1 MSAAWICFM
10 ARREYVRS
18 PLSCLPRTS
27 DSTLAPVGTETWPAW
42 RTAQDRLAKLLNA
55 KHVSDTNSGHA
66 IQMEQPQLVIDAIRD
81 VVDAVRDPTSW
92 RRSETM
98 TAPSGKNPPARAGA
112 SGAAVRKDFAGLVD
126 IGGGRKMY
134 LTCHGTGS
142 PTVVLVSGLK
152 ASADDWN
159 IAQKSASAVFPE
171 VSKFSRVCS
180 YDRPGTPVGEK
191 PSRSDPVPQPTT
203 AKDAV
208 ADLHALL
215 SAAGET
221 RPYVLVGH
229 SYGGLVVKLYARSY
243 PKDVSGLV
251 LVDALSEGLQ
261 DAETSEQWPIQR
273 KLMEGNVKESLALY
287 PALER
292 IDPDR
297 SFDQVRAAPPLRSI
311 PLVVLS
317 ADHPWGP
324 QVPSMIEA
332 GILPK
337 DVPADFGYVTDAA
350 QKKAQEQLAKL
361 VPNAKHIVKTN
372 SGHEIHKEQPQL
384 VIDAIR
390 EVVDAVRREKGQPAH
405 NETDTELPLID
416 ESSRIALEKALD
428 EGFAKSGLPGVIVGL
443 WIPGTGRW
451 IASRGVADLKT
462 KAPMTADLQ
471 APIGS
476 ITKSFAVTIALQL
489 VGEGKLRLEDKIE
502 QWYPQIPEAS
512 AITIKMLLNH
522 SSGLA
527 DISKLQLDLRCAD
540 PKRLVSPDELI
551 AMGVKLPRAQFPPGK
566 GSLYSSLNTIVLGRI
581 LEKITGESF
590 DALLSERLLKPL
602 ALRRTK
608 LDTDGK
614 LDPPF
619 CHGYTD
625 FCKNMPRHTDTSEWP
640 QFSFAAGALASTLS
654 DLHRWGSAL
663 GEGFGLIPA
672 LRQARIDDELGI
684 GIQRERPGGRVIS
697 FGHAGSEAGYS
708 ANVQYYPC
716 TGAVWALMA
725 NGDGGTGEVFIPV
738 LKALQPIIEP
748 LAAPSEKCTTVK

>member
-1 MSAAWICFM
+1 MSSGANRSVDRSRSKSPTLGNNSRLYLTIKTAVSFRAFFFFLVVTLINFFQVVVAARAEGRNSGGLVDIGGGRKMYLECRGTGSPTLVLISGTRGAHDDWTDRIDRKDPNSAPKPDESAVFPQVSKFTRVCAYDRPGTTLNDATQTRSTPVQQPTTAQQGVADLHAM
-10 ARREYVRS
+10 LIASREPRPYVLVGHSWGGLIARLFASTYPHEVAGLVLVDSASEFLKSSLMPAQWATYIEATKKLIGSNGLEAPDHERTLGLLHSSPRVR
-18 PLSCLPRTS
+18 PIPVVVLTS
-27 DSTLAPVGTETWPAW
+27 DKRFDFGAGGAETWPAW

-55 KHVSDTNSGHA
+55 KHISDTNSGHA
-66 IQMEQPQLVIDAIRD
+66 IQMEQPQLVIEAIRD

-98 TAPSGKNPPARAGA
+98 TAQSGKNPPARAGA
-112 SGAAVRKDFAGLVD
+112 SGTEVRKDFAGLVD

-159 IAQKSASAVFPE
+159 IAEKSASAVFPE

-221 RPYVLVGH
+221 GPYVLVGH
-229 SYGGLVVKLYARSY
+229 SCGGLVVKLYARSY

-273 KLMEGNVKESLALY
+273 KLMEGNVKASLALY

-390 EVVDAVRREKGQPAH
+390 EVVGAVRREKGQPAH
-405 NETDTELPLID
+405 NETDTELPPID
-416 ESSRIALEKALD
+416 ES
-428 EGFAKSGLPGVIVGL
+428 
-443 WIPGTGRW
+443 
-451 IASRGVADLKT
+451 
-462 KAPMTADLQ
+462 
-471 APIGS
+471 
-476 ITKSFAVTIALQL
+476 
-489 VGEGKLRLEDKIE
+489 
-502 QWYPQIPEAS
+502 
-512 AITIKMLLNH
+512 
-522 SSGLA
+522 
-527 DISKLQLDLRCAD
+527 
-540 PKRLVSPDELI
+540 
-551 AMGVKLPRAQFPPGK
+551 
-566 GSLYSSLNTIVLGRI
+566 
-581 LEKITGESF
+581 
-590 DALLSERLLKPL
+590 
-602 ALRRTK
+602 
-608 LDTDGK
+608 
-614 LDPPF
+614 
-619 CHGYTD
+619 
-625 FCKNMPRHTDTSEWP
+625 
-640 QFSFAAGALASTLS
+640 
-654 DLHRWGSAL
+654 
-663 GEGFGLIPA
+663 
-672 LRQARIDDELGI
+672 
-684 GIQRERPGGRVIS
+684 
-697 FGHAGSEAGYS
+697 
-708 ANVQYYPC
+708 
-716 TGAVWALMA
+716 
-725 NGDGGTGEVFIPV
+725 
-738 LKALQPIIEP
+738 
-748 LAAPSEKCTTVK
+748 